1 MVYDLAMIDGVVG
14 QSDQRRSGRLDSPDC
29 AGPEPRIPGAPWP
42 CNTPSTRPSSH
53 SYAPHSL
60 LVLPTRGSLQEL
72 AVSFLKGNLEA
83 DLMALKEGGWFVD
96 YWYCSICEAAIE
108 RFQREEESG
117 NFREIV

>member
-1 MVYDLAMIDGVVG
+1 MI
-14 QSDQRRSGRLDSPDC
+14 SGALGASTHLTAPDPSLEYR
-29 AGPEPRIPGAPWP
+29 GPPGRVIRPRPDPP
-42 CNTPSTRPSSH
+42 PTRTLL
-53 SYAPHSL
+53 SL

-108 RFQREEESG
+108 GFQREEESG